1 MEVHR
6 HSHHSGNHR
15 SKKEKWRDR
24 IWDFMMLFLAV
35 FCGFIAENIREHY
48 VEHKREKKYI
58 RSVVKEL
65 ATDTAWMNTY
75 LQDQQASVQTL
86 DSVIFLLK
94 KNSADSNSR
103 KRVYYLARMAIKLSS
118 PNKLNY
124 AAYDQ
129 MRYSGNLR
137 LVKKQA
143 TVDSISR
150 YYFGAKDIEQLNET
164 IMQRQSA
171 LVEFEGRV
179 FDGTVFQNML
189 DLNNF
194 EFKEPSGSP
203 ALATTDKNLINDFIT
218 RAHYLI
224 SANVY
229 SQVYARRQKEAAV
242 RLINY
247 LKKEYCLSEKT
258 HSEK

>member
-1 MEVHR
+1 MEIHR
-6 HSHHSGNHR
+6 HSHHSDKHR
-15 SKKEKWRDR
+15 SKREKWKDR

-35 FCGFIAENIREHY
+35 FCGYIAENWREHY
-48 VEHKREKKYI
+48 IENKREKKYI

-65 ATDTAWMNTY
+65 STDTAWMNTY
-75 LQDQQASVQTL
+75 LQDQQSSVQKL

-94 KNSADSNSR
+94 KNNADSNSR
-103 KRVYYLARMAIKLSS
+103 KRVYYLARMSIKLSS

-150 YYFGAKDIEQLNET
+150 YYFRAKDIEQLNET

-171 LVEFEGRV
+171 LVEFEGRI
-179 FDGTVFQNML
+179 FDGTVFQTML
-189 DLNNF
+189 DVNNF
-194 EFKEPSGSP
+194 EFVEPSGSP
-203 ALATTDKNLINDFIT
+203 ALATTDKNQINDFIT

-247 LKKEYCLSEKT
+247 LKKEYCIK
-258 HSEK
+258 

>member
-1 MEVHR
+1 MEIHR
-6 HSHHSGNHR
+6 HSHHSDHKR

-24 IWDFMMLFLAV
+24 IWDFIMLFLAV
-35 FCGFIAENIREHY
+35 FCGFIAENWREHY
-48 VEHKREKKYI
+48 IEDKREKKYI

-75 LQDQQASVQTL
+75 LQDQHASITSL
-86 DSVIFLLK
+86 DSAILLLK
-94 KNSADSNSR
+94 KGGTDSFSR
-103 KRVYYLARMAIKLSS
+103 KRIYYLARMAIKLSS

-171 LVEFEGRV
+171 LVEFEGRI
-179 FDGTVFQNML
+179 FDGSVFQNML

-194 EFKEPSGSP
+194 EFKEPAGSP
-203 ALATTDKNLINDFIT
+203 ALATADKGIINDFIT
-218 RAHYLI
+218 RSHYLI

-229 SQVYARRQKEAAV
+229 SQVYAQRQKEAAI
-242 RLINY
+242 RLIAY
-247 LKKEYCLSEKT
+247 LKKEYCLK
-258 HSEK
+258 

>member
-1 MEVHR
+1 MEIHR
-6 HSHHSGNHR
+6 HSHHSGNHQ
-15 SKKEKWRDR
+15 SKKEKWRAR
-24 IWDFMMLFLAV
+24 IWDFVMLFLAV
-35 FCGFIAENIREHY
+35 FCGFIAENMREHY
-48 VEHKREKKYI
+48 IEHKREKKYI
-58 RSVVKEL
+58 GSVVKDL

-75 LQDQQASVQTL
+75 LSDQQNSVRSL
-86 DSVIFLLK
+86 DSAIFLLK
-94 KNSADSNSR
+94 KGNTDSVSR
-103 KRVYYLARMAIKLSS
+103 RRVYYLARISIKLSS
-118 PNKLNY
+118 PNKINY
-124 AAYDQ
+124 SAYDQ
-129 MRYSGNLR
+129 MRNSGNLR

-171 LVEFEGRV
+171 MVEFEGRV

-242 RLINY
+242 RLITY
-247 LKKEYCLSEKT
+247 LKKEYCLK
-258 HSEK
+258 